1 MSAAPPP
8 GPGRAP
14 ASALLCMRAAP
25 EDARLPF
32 VWAAGC
38 PRCLATSRCLQLEK
52 PLSLL
57 FPSWVCSARKMT
69 GRLRRPRPLLPA
81 GPRLL
86 DRVLQMVSSQLMPD
100 YVSRDCSVLFPV
112 TRPFSLCWEGGCCV
126 CVCLREGGEGVLEG
140 MVFFLGL

>member
-8 GPGRAP
+8 GPGP
-14 ASALLCMRAAP
+14 SICSPLYASRT

-38 PRCLATSRCLQLEK
+38 PRCLATSGCLQLEK

-69 GRLRRPRPLLPA
+69 ERLRRPRPLLPA

-112 TRPFSLCWEGGCCV
+112 TRPFSLRWEGGCCV

-140 MVFFLGL
+140 MVFFSASR